1 MNNQA
6 VEEWAEVFEVEN
18 FLSKERVDEAFDFL
32 HEELE
37 KLFEVEDFKVELGE
51 VPKAFGR
58 LKVEATSALSFKIE
72 LLSDKMMFYFTPHP
86 KIEMSRADLARIALH
101 FESILRDF
109 VETGGKPTL
118 YLFFAS
124 GQPLRALRRLAKV
137 EKFLS
142 LIILGNMFYF
152 FVFIFVLGFLMFSFL
167 YYLTPVALVF
177 IQLVIMFFANK
188 LVLSRSDFTI
198 SRENRFVYIANVR
211 LRKSEI
217 EKLAPFPM
225 FKLAEVKDEVYSE
238 TLAKNLDVTNTS
250 VASALKRRGL
260 SIDEGDVEVKKFDLY
275 GIVEEVAKRFNVKVP
290 SIGVLNVVQP
300 NAMATG
306 ISPSRAALL
315 ITSGLLSRL
324 SDVEVKAIIAH
335 ELSHV
340 KSRDVLKLFIMFSSI
355 FLFRAYIL
363 WPKLALL
370 TDFAFLVVSMTFLF
384 FIAKFIEARADLDAA
399 YAIGDPKVLARSLKK
414 ITPTFVLKIQEA
426 RGIPVSEWLRWD
438 THPPISFRI
447 RRLEKLETARKR
459 GTFLK
464 SIVDCL
470 TGFISSLFKTL

>member
-32 HEELE
+32 HEELK
-37 KLFEVEDFKVELGE
+37 KLFEVEDFKVELGK

-58 LKVEATSALSFKIE
+58 LKVEATLALSFKIE

-86 KIEMSRADLARIALH
+86 KIEMSRADLARIALR

-142 LIILGNMFYF
+142 LIVLGNMFYF

-167 YYLTPVALVF
+167 YYLTPAALVF
-177 IQLVIMFFANK
+177 IQLVIMFYANK

-217 EKLAPFPM
+217 EKLASFPM

-238 TLAKNLDVTNTS
+238 TLAKNLDVTNMS
-250 VASALKRRGL
+250 VASALRRRGF

-275 GIVEEVAKRFNVKVP
+275 GIVEE
-290 SIGVLNVVQP
+290 
-300 NAMATG
+300 
-306 ISPSRAALL
+306 
-315 ITSGLLSRL
+315 
-324 SDVEVKAIIAH
+324 
-335 ELSHV
+335 
-340 KSRDVLKLFIMFSSI
+340 
-355 FLFRAYIL
+355 
-363 WPKLALL
+363 
-370 TDFAFLVVSMTFLF
+370 
-384 FIAKFIEARADLDAA
+384 
-399 YAIGDPKVLARSLKK
+399 
-414 ITPTFVLKIQEA
+414 
-426 RGIPVSEWLRWD
+426 
-438 THPPISFRI
+438 
-447 RRLEKLETARKR
+447 
-459 GTFLK
+459 
-464 SIVDCL
+464 
-470 TGFISSLFKTL
+470 